1 MTVTIPVVVDTNPT
15 ALSDAATQMQAQ
27 ITRLEAEI
35 AAQQAALNR
44 LDEKWKGTA
53 AAAAQARG
61 KAMLTRQ
68 TNLKKQL
75 TKAKAALSSAGT
87 NLTALRTEIVNMV
100 KQAISLG
107 GLVAGDGT
115 VTASPFS
122 QLLTPKV
129 AGKYTEILHGLLA
142 QFDRIDQ
149 ATAAELQAASSETG
163 AGGAS
168 QAGLGGEDS
177 PYKWTDKDLY
187 RGDPSANDIGQNAL
201 GDCYLVAAM
210 GALAEADPQRIKNK
224 ISFNPETGEFDVTLW
239 DGKEWRHVPVT
250 QADIDANMAA
260 RGGSNVDEKDP
271 TQINQQGA
279 LWPAV
284 IESAYG
290 KLKAPDQ
297 NLLTG
302 IGQGGKSGTAFE
314 ALTGNR
320 GTTLLPKQEWFR
332 TLNIDQQVSQALRDH
347 QPVVISTSDQAGKAG
362 LVPNHVYTVLG
373 IDGAGSDAMVT
384 VRNPWGGDGAVRTLR
399 LGDLV
404 GSGWS
409 GAIGN
414 SPMDGVTIGGY

>member
-1 MTVTIPVVVDTNPT
+1 MTVTIPVVIDTNPT
-15 ALSDAATQMQAQ
+15 ALSDAATHMQAQ
-27 ITRLEAEI
+27 VTRLEAEI
-35 AAQQAALNR
+35 SAQQAALNR
-44 LDEKWKGTA
+44 LAEKWKGTA
-53 AAAAQARG
+53 AAAAQARA
-61 KAMLTRQ
+61 KEMLTRQ

-75 TKAKAALSSAGT
+75 NKAKAALSSAGT
-87 NLTALRTEIVNMV
+87 NLTALRTEILNTV

-115 VTASPFS
+115 VTPSPFS

-129 AGKYTEILHGLLA
+129 AKKYTDILHGLLV

-149 ATAAELQAASSETG
+149 ATAAEIKASSGETG

-168 QAGLGGEDS
+168 QAGLDAEDS

-187 RGDPSANDIGQNAL
+187 RGDPSSNDIGQNAL

-210 GALAEADPQRIKNK
+210 GALADADPQRIKNK
-224 ISFNPETGEFDVTLW
+224 INFNPETGEFDVTLW

-250 QADIDANMAA
+250 QADIDANIAA
-260 RGGSNVDEKDP
+260 QGGSGVDMDDP
-271 TQINQQGA
+271 TQVNHQGA

-290 KLKAPDQ
+290 KLKAPNK
-297 NLLTG
+297 NLLPG
-302 IGQGGKSGTAFE
+302 IGQGGQTSTAME

-320 GTTLLPKQEWFR
+320 GTSIDPSQEWYR
-332 TLNIDQQVSQALRDH
+332 TLNIDQQISQALQTH
-347 QPVVISTSDQAGKAG
+347 QPVVLSTTDHPGSTG
-362 LVPNHVYTVLG
+362 LIGNHAYTVVG
-373 IDGAGSDAMVT
+373 ITGTGSEAQVT
-384 VRNPWGGDGAVRTLR
+384 VRNPWEGDDKAKTVR

-409 GAIGN
+409 GATGDAPVANVNIGKL
-414 SPMDGVTIGGY
+414 